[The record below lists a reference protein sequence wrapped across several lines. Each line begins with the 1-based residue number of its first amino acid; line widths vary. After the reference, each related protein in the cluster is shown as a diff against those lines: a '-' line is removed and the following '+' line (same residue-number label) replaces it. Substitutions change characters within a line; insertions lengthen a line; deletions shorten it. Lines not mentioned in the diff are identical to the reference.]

1 MRTLSIRQPWAWLIV
16 NGHKHVEN
24 RDWSTPYR
32 GRFLVHAGS
41 QMVRRDYWATV
52 EQLKAELGIE
62 VPHFLELPF
71 GGIVG
76 AATLTDVV
84 TAMDDPFF
92 VGPYGFVLKDAKPLP
107 LVPYKGTLGWFDVPR
122 DVVMA
127 GVLAAEQQATSGEQH
142 GSQA

>member
-16 NGHKHVEN
+16 NGHKLVEN
-24 RDWSTPYR
+24 RDWSTPFR
-32 GRFLVHAGS
+32 GRFLIHAGS
-41 QMVRRDYWATV
+41 QMVRRDYWDTV
-52 EQLKAELGIE
+52 EHLKAEMGIE

-76 AATLTDVV
+76 AATLVDVV

-92 VGPYGFVLKDAKPLP
+92 VGPYGFVLKDSRPLP
-107 LVPYKGTLGWFDVPR
+107 FVPLKGTLGWFRAPR

-127 GVLAAEQQATSGEQH
+127 GVGEVGH
-142 GSQA
+142 EPKA

>member
-16 NGHKHVEN
+16 NGHKPVEN
-24 RDWSTPYR
+24 REWTTPYR

-41 QMVRRDYWATV
+41 QMVRRDYWDTV
-52 EQLKAELGIE
+52 EQLRAEMGIE

-76 AATLTDVV
+76 AATLVDVV
-84 TAMDDPFF
+84 TEMDNRFF
-92 VGPYGFVLKDAKPLP
+92 VGPYGFVLENAKPLP
-107 LVPYKGTLGWFDVPR
+107 LVPCKGQLRWFDVPR

-127 GVLAAEQQATSGEQH
+127 GVQH
-142 GSQA
+142 G